1 MITISI
7 YRELSMYEA
16 LLSTV
21 TASQKF
27 SLLYGSKNTFR
38 LGHTT
43 QYYNTLIVTLI
54 ILISMQGI
62 YNWLGSSTIYCDLH
76 YNR

>member
-1 MITISI
+1 MH
-7 YRELSMYEA
+7 EA

-27 SLLYGSKNTFR
+27 SLLYGSKNTFG
-38 LGHTT
+38 LGQTT
-43 QYYNTLIVTLI
+43 QYCNTLIVTFI

-62 YNWLGSSTIYCDLH
+62 YNQLGSRTIYCDLDYH
-76 YNR
+76 

>member
-1 MITISI
+1 
-7 YRELSMYEA
+7 MYEA

-21 TASQKF
+21 TASQKIF
-27 SLLYGSKNTFR
+27 STIWKQEYFWIRTHNSVF
-38 LGHTT
+38 
-43 QYYNTLIVTLI
+43 NTLIVTLI

-62 YNWLGSSTIYCDLH
+62 YNWLGSSTICDLH